1 GRHHPARHPRRRRGA
16 AARRPRRRAR
26 PPGAGSGLRH
36 RARARGARRPPPRP
50 RRPGPRRPARRA
62 ARPARRAPPRLTAS
76 PISTPE
82 STMARSL
89 PRLAR
94 LGGLVAALGMLAGC
108 VSGESADGSV
118 GEPADSGVQIRLDY
132 AYYNPESL
140 VIKEQGWLEQELGP
154 GSVEWVLSQGSN
166 KANENLRADAIDI
179 GSTAGTPALLAR
191 ANGSAIRSI
200 DVYSRPEWSAIVGP
214 GDSAITEPA
223 QLRGQKI
230 AATQGTDPYFFLL
243 QTLAAAGLSASDVEI
258 VNLQH
263 SDGKTALERGDVAAW
278 AGLDP
283 FMAQTELEAGSRL
296 IYRNLDFNSY
306 GLLNAREEFIDQ
318 HPDLVQTVVNAY
330 ERARAWIL
338 ENPDAAVQTLATAA
352 SIDPEIARQQLLTR
366 TQLDI
371 DPVPGEPQREVLWR
385 LLPLLVNDGL
395 VRSEEEARTALNTL
409 FEPRFAEAARGATPA
424 GS

>member
-1 GRHHPARHPRRRRGA
+1 M
-16 AARRPRRRAR
+16 
-26 PPGAGSGLRH
+26 
-36 RARARGARRPPPRP
+36 PRP
-50 RRPGPRRPARRA
+50 
-62 ARPARRAPPRLTAS
+62 L
-76 PISTPE
+76 
-82 STMARSL
+82 L
-89 PRLAR
+89 VLAR
-94 LGGLVAALGMLAGC
+94 VGGLAAALGLLAGC
-108 VSGESADGSV
+108 VAGENADGSV
-118 GEPADSGVQIRLDY
+118 GADQPSGVQVRLDY

-166 KANENLRADAIDI
+166 KANENLRANAIDI

-191 ANGSAIRSI
+191 ANGSPIRSI
-200 DVYSRPEWSAIVGP
+200 DVFSRPEWSAIVVP
-214 GDSAITEPA
+214 RDSTITDPA
-223 QLRGQKI
+223 QLRGQRI

-243 QTLAAAGLSASDVEI
+243 QTLAHAGLTASDVEI

-263 SDGKTALERGDVAAW
+263 SDGKIALERGDVAAW

-306 GLLNAREEFIDQ
+306 GLLNANEEFLQ
-318 HPDLVQTVVNAY
+318 QRPEVAATVVRAY

-352 SIDPEIARQQLLTR
+352 SIQPEIARQQLLTR

-371 DPVPGEPQREVLWR
+371 DPIPGEPQRAVLAR
-385 LLPLLVNDGL
+385 LLPLLVADGL
-395 VRSEEEARTALNTL
+395 VRSEQEAQAALETL
-409 FEPRFAEAARGATPA
+409 FEPRFAEQATGTTSAGQTA

>member
-1 GRHHPARHPRRRRGA
+1 M
-16 AARRPRRRAR
+16 
-26 PPGAGSGLRH
+26 S
-36 RARARGARRPPPRP
+36 
-50 RRPGPRRPARRA
+50 
-62 ARPARRAPPRLTAS
+62 
-76 PISTPE
+76 
-82 STMARSL
+82 RSL

-200 DVYSRPEWSAIVGP
+200 DVYSRPEWSAIVVP

>member
-1 GRHHPARHPRRRRGA
+1 MPPALSA
-16 AARRPRRRAR
+16 VARI
-26 PPGAGSGLRH
+26 GVL
-36 RARARGARRPPPRP
+36 
-50 RRPGPRRPARRA
+50 
-62 ARPARRAPPRLTAS
+62 
-76 PISTPE
+76 
-82 STMARSL
+82 
-89 PRLAR
+89 
-94 LGGLVAALGMLAGC
+94 AALVGVLAGC
-108 VSGESADGSV
+108 VSGENADGSV
-118 GEPADSGVQIRLDY
+118 GAPAVSGVQVRLDY

-154 GSVEWVLSQGSN
+154 GSVQWVLSQGSN

-191 ANGSAIRSI
+191 ANGSPIRAI
-200 DVYSRPEWSAIVGP
+200 DVFSRPEWSAIVVAK
-214 GDSAITEPA
+214 DSPISDPA

-243 QTLAAAGLSASDVEI
+243 QTLSAAGLSASDVEI

-263 SDGKTALERGDVAAW
+263 SDGKIALERGDVAAW

-306 GLLNAREEFIDQ
+306 GLLNANEEFLEQ
-318 HPDLVQTVVNAY
+318 KPQVAQTVVTAY
-330 ERARAWIL
+330 ERARAWIT

-352 SIDPEIARQQLLTR
+352 SITPEIARQQLLTR
-366 TQLDI
+366 TELGI
-371 DPVPGEPQREVLWR
+371 DPVPGEPQRAVLSR
-385 LLPLLVNDGL
+385 LVPLLVSDGL
-395 VRSEEEARTALNTL
+395 VRSEPEATTALATL
-409 FEPRFAEAARGATPA
+409 FEPRFAEQAKVTTSAGRVA

>member
-1 GRHHPARHPRRRRGA
+1 M
-16 AARRPRRRAR
+16 
-26 PPGAGSGLRH
+26 S
-36 RARARGARRPPPRP
+36 
-50 RRPGPRRPARRA
+50 
-62 ARPARRAPPRLTAS
+62 
-76 PISTPE
+76 
-82 STMARSL
+82 RSL

-108 VSGESADGSV
+108 VSGESAYGSV

-200 DVYSRPEWSAIVGP
+200 DVYSRPEWSAIVVP

>member
-1 GRHHPARHPRRRRGA
+1 M
-16 AARRPRRRAR
+16 
-26 PPGAGSGLRH
+26 S
-36 RARARGARRPPPRP
+36 
-50 RRPGPRRPARRA
+50 
-62 ARPARRAPPRLTAS
+62 
-76 PISTPE
+76 
-82 STMARSL
+82 RSL

-200 DVYSRPEWSAIVGP
+200 DVYSRPEWSAIVVP

-395 VRSEEEARTALNTL
+395 VRSEEEARTALDTL

>member
-1 GRHHPARHPRRRRGA
+1 M
-16 AARRPRRRAR
+16 
-26 PPGAGSGLRH
+26 S
-36 RARARGARRPPPRP
+36 
-50 RRPGPRRPARRA
+50 
-62 ARPARRAPPRLTAS
+62 
-76 PISTPE
+76 
-82 STMARSL
+82 RSL

-200 DVYSRPEWSAIVGP
+200 DVYSRPEWSAIVVP

-338 ENPDAAVQTLATAA
+338 ENLDAAVQTLATAA

-395 VRSEEEARTALNTL
+395 VRSEEEARTALDTL